1 MNVGPPPFRFDSIDA
16 IVEEKAMSEPSYQPP
31 DVTLLG
37 AEHVK
42 RYQETDGDI
51 GYIWNGVP
59 ILLLTTKGRKSGE
72 LWTTP
77 LIHGR
82 DGDDYLVVASM
93 GGAPQ
98 HPNWYRNLV
107 ANPSAQIQDRAKH
120 LDVISRTASEA
131 EKPRLW
137 KIVNDLWPNYDVYQ
151 SRTDRRIPV
160 VVLTPSHGA

>member
-1 MNVGPPPFRFDSIDA
+1 
-16 IVEEKAMSEPSYQPP
+16 MSEPTYQPP

-37 AEHVK
+37 AEHVR
-42 RYQETDGDI
+42 RYQETDGEV
-51 GYIWNGVP
+51 GYIWNGAP
-59 ILLLTTKGRKSGE
+59 ILLLTTTGRVSGKSH
-72 LWTTP
+72 TTP

-107 ANPSAQIQDRAKH
+107 ADPSAEIQVRAEH
-120 LDVISRTASEA
+120 LHVTARTAGDD

-137 KIVNDLWPNYDVYQ
+137 EIVTEVWPNYDVYQ
-151 SRTDRRIPV
+151 SRTDRVIPI
-160 VVLTPSHGA
+160 VVLTPAPRD